1 MSPVKPVQEAVQGPI
16 SGLIPNKRIPYS
28 QWMALFW
35 IAVSVL
41 FSLSLWFSA
50 SVVLEEIEKAWN
62 VGKGYGPWITAT
74 VQLGFISGSLIS
86 SLTALP
92 DRLNPRRLF
101 VLSALLGAAFNGGI
115 MLIHHA
121 EVGLM
126 LRFLTGVSLAGVYPV
141 GVKLLSQWFPRKRG
155 LGIGIL
161 IAALTLGSALP
172 HFVAAFALAFNWQW
186 IIAASSILALA
197 AAAFMQWML
206 PDLPKAASNQA
217 RLSFGKLRE
226 ILTNRPV
233 MLANYGYFGHMWEL
247 YAVWT
252 WLPMFLK
259 ASFSILPDS
268 TGLQA
273 AGEWYSFVIIGVAG
287 AFGCVAGGMLA
298 DKIGRARLSGGAM
311 AVSALCAITIGFT
324 YGQAVWITLLIALIW
339 GMAVIADSAQ
349 FSAAVTEY
357 SNPEYVGTALTFQM
371 AVGFFIS
378 VFSINLIPILQ
389 SWMGWQWVFPV
400 LAIGPLLGV
409 ISMGYLRRV
418 EVGASFR
425 KSQTLSS

>member
-1 MSPVKPVQEAVQGPI
+1 MSPVKPMQGMLPEPMAKSEKI
-16 SGLIPNKRIPYS
+16 AFSRWL
-28 QWMALFW
+28 ALFW

-62 VGKGYGPWITAT
+62 AGKGYGPWITAA

-92 DRLNPRRLF
+92 DRMNPRRLF
-101 VLSALLGAAFNGGI
+101 ALSSLLGAAFNGWI
-115 MLIHHA
+115 LVAHHA
-121 EVGLM
+121 EAGLL

-155 LGIGIL
+155 LGIGVL

-172 HFVAAFALAFNWQW
+172 HFVAAYALAFNWKW
-186 IIAASSILALA
+186 IIAASSILAVA
-197 AAAFMQWML
+197 AAAFMQWVL
-206 PDLPKAASNQA
+206 PDVPKAAGKQA

-226 ILTNRPV
+226 ILANRPI

-259 ASFSILPDS
+259 ASFASLPNTAFHQS
-268 TGLQA
+268 
-273 AGEWYSFVIIGVAG
+273 AGEWYSFLIIGVAG
-287 AFGCVAGGMLA
+287 AFGCIAGGLLA

-311 AVSALCAITIGFT
+311 AVSALCSITIGFT
-324 YGQAVWITLLIALIW
+324 YGQAVWITLLIALVW
-339 GMAVIADSAQ
+339 GIAVIADSAQ

-378 VFSINLIPILQ
+378 VFSINLIPFLQ
-389 SWMGWQWVFPV
+389 SWIGWQWVFAV
-400 LAIGPLLGV
+400 LAIGPALGV
-409 ISMGYLRRV
+409 ISMGYLRKV
-418 EVGASFR
+418 EVGTPSRQGQA
-425 KSQTLSS
+425 LSS